1 MWCTSNKL
9 FISILEGKN
18 FLLADVVLDIP
29 CLSFLPFKYAACLSA
44 GLHFVPRNALCFT
57 LPFMFPELYMKLSTV
72 SHGRTNLLQ
81 KLLYGH

>member
-18 FLLADVVLDIP
+18 FLLADVVLDTP
-29 CLSFLPFKYAACLSA
+29 CLSFLPFRYAACLSA
-44 GLHFVPRNALCFT
+44 GLHFAPRNALCFT
-57 LPFMFPELYMKLSTV
+57 LPFMFPELYIKLRTI